1 MDKGRRKCT
10 DQNSNLGM
18 DPQIFHAEAFRKF
31 SLSSFSIYLSL
42 LIDLLSVGE
51 FLHQEIIH
59 TSFLSFLRIWNS
71 TENTGGS
78 LVDYL
83 IFSTFESFSQ
93 DFESLVSFYYQE
105 KKIDYRLLIVWR
117 WGL

>member
-1 MDKGRRKCT
+1 MDKSRRKCT
-10 DQNSNLGM
+10 DQNLNLGM
-18 DPQIFHAEAFRKF
+18 DPQIFHAEAFWKF
-31 SLSSFSIYLSL
+31 SVSYFYIYLSL
-42 LIDLLSVGE
+42 LKDLLSVGE

-71 TENTGGS
+71 TKNTGGS

>member
-1 MDKGRRKCT
+1 MDKSRRKCT

-18 DPQIFHAEAFRKF
+18 DPQIFHAEAFWKF
-31 SLSSFSIYLSL
+31 SLSSFSLYLSL
-42 LIDLLSVGE
+42 LLDLLSVGE

-59 TSFLSFLRIWNS
+59 TSFLSVLRIWNS
-71 TENTGGS
+71 TENPGGS

-83 IFSTFESFSQ
+83 ISSNFESFSQ

-105 KKIDYRLLIVWR
+105 K
-117 WGL
+117 